1 MALLERGITPMLEHL
16 LTVAKVVILEGGRA
30 VGKTTLA
37 HTVADRHQFRTRFDL
52 SNPDDRQLLSV
63 DPHRILAASPTP
75 IFIDE
80 AQLEPELTVAIKRL
94 VDRNQEP
101 GQVLLTG
108 SSRIGR
114 GALGGSDPLAG
125 RSVRLRLSSL
135 TQSELA
141 GHPHNTIDT
150 WWTEEPSET
159 IYPELHLLD
168 LFQRFA
174 TGGLPSIALTETG
187 HPRTNLDDVR
197 RLLNSYVQG
206 VITLNLAGT
215 RTDSQ
220 ALERTFRYLAA
231 NPGQILNANRAASE
245 LGLTTKSIRAYL
257 DLCSSS
263 FLLDI
268 APAHRPTQHQTVT
281 AHPRVFASDTGL
293 AVWAAETT
301 PARILRDPRLTGSL
315 LENLVAQEVIA
326 QSAWSR
332 KPASTLH
339 WRDTRTNTEVD
350 LVLRR
355 DDGGLLAIE
364 VKSAATIKS
373 NDTKGLRAFAQAAGD
388 RFVRGI
394 IVHTGRAVT
403 QVDHNI
409 WAVPVSSLFNNFD
422 GDKQ

>member
-16 LTVAKVVILEGGRA
+16 LTVAKVVLLEGGRA

-37 HTVADRHQFRTRFDL
+37 QTVADRNQFQSRFDL
-52 SNPDDRQLLSV
+52 SNPDDRQLLAD
-63 DPHRILAASPTP
+63 DPHRVLAASPTP
-75 IFIDE
+75 ILIDE

-94 VDRNQEP
+94 VDRTQEP

-125 RSVRLRLSSL
+125 RAVRLRMSPL

-141 GHPHNTIDT
+141 GRPRNTIDT
-150 WWTEEPSET
+150 WWAEDPSDA
-159 IYPELHLLD
+159 IYPELELNDLL
-168 LFQRFA
+168 QRFT

-187 HPRTNLDDVR
+187 HPRTNPTDIR
-197 RLLNSYVQG
+197 RLLSSYVQG

-231 NPGQILNANRAASE
+231 NPGQILNTNRAASE
-245 LGLTTKSIRAYL
+245 LGLTAKSIRSYL
-257 DLCSSS
+257 DLCTSS
-263 FLLDI
+263 FLLDT

-281 AHPRVFASDTGL
+281 AHPRVFASDVGL

-301 PARILRDPRLTGSL
+301 PERLLRDPRLRGSL

-326 QSAWSR
+326 QSAWSPE
-332 KPASTLH
+332 PASILH
-339 WRDTRTNTEVD
+339 WRNSRANTEVD
-350 LVLRR
+350 LVLSR

-364 VKSAATIKS
+364 TKSPATVGT
-373 NDTKGLRAFAQAAGD
+373 NDTKGLRAFAEAAGD

-394 IVHTGRAVT
+394 IIHTGRAVT
-403 QVDHNI
+403 QLDNNI
-409 WAVPVSSLFNNFD
+409 WAVPISSLF
-422 GDKQ
+422 